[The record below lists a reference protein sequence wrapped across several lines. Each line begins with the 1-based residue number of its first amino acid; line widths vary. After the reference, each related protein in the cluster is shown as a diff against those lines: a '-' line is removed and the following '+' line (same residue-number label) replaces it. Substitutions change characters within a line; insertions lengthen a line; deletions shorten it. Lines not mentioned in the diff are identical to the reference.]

1 MRQSKFLIFM
11 ALILVVAVV
20 AWSSGDA
27 LAQGKG
33 PKPEPGKPVTTDDVA
48 RYLGKPLPSEQKAAA
63 KRARQLGL
71 KPGIAGLTDQTPVTA
86 PASQAPQQGGTN

>member
-1 MRQSKFLIFM
+1 MS
-11 ALILVVAVV
+11 LILAVAVI

-27 LAQGKG
+27 LAQRKG

-48 RYLGKPLPSEQKAAA
+48 RYLGKVPPSEQKAAA

-71 KPGIAGLTDQTPVTA
+71 KPGIAGFA
-86 PASQAPQQGGTN
+86 AQGPEQGVKK